1 MIRPIF
7 VLSSG
12 LVSVF
17 AVLLAAFHLLPSARL
32 VDEVFGIAPK
42 DDACTMPCWYGVQ
55 PGVTVEYAVLTDLK
69 DAGWTLERACNA
81 AVYETCHEFRRGT
94 PGETVFVYL
103 TRGRVIQVAL
113 FHDSLTLSDLW
124 LAFGAPD
131 YALIPP
137 NRGFFPSF
145 DTAFWFGSSR
155 ISVRLRVDC
164 PASFRDL
171 LEMPIRSVLMWNS
184 GTAMGG
190 ATGNLAELRQ
200 SLRLNCRL

>member
-1 MIRPIF
+1 MIRPIL
-7 VLSSG
+7 VLCSG
-12 LVSVF
+12 LVSGF

-32 VDEVFGIAPK
+32 VDEVFGIAPA

-55 PGVTVEYAVLTDLK
+55 PGVTVEYAVLTGLK
-69 DAGWTLERACNA
+69 DAGWTLERSCNA
-81 AVYETCHEFRRGT
+81 AVYETCHEFVRGT
-94 PGETVFVYL
+94 PGETAFVYL
-103 TRGRVIQVAL
+103 TSGRVIQVAL

-137 NRGFFPSF
+137 SRGFFPSF
-145 DTAFWFGSSR
+145 DTAFWFGSSG
-155 ISVRLRVDC
+155 ISVRLRVGC

-171 LEMPIRSVLMWNS
+171 LDTPIRSMLMWNS

-190 ATGNLAELRQ
+190 ATGSLADLRQ
-200 SLRLNCRL
+200 LFRWNCSL

>member
-1 MIRPIF
+1 MIRLIF

-32 VDEVFGIAPK
+32 VDTVFGIVPE

-55 PGVTVEYAVLTDLK
+55 PGVTAEYAVLTGLK
-69 DAGWTLERACNA
+69 DAGWMLERACNA
-81 AVYETCHEFRRGT
+81 AVYETCHKFVRGT

-103 TRGRVIQVAL
+103 TRGRVVQVAL
-113 FHDSLTLSDLW
+113 FHASLTLSDLW

-137 NRGFFPSF
+137 SRGSFPSF
-145 DTAFWFGSSR
+145 DTAFWFGSRR

-200 SLRLNCRL
+200 SLRWNCSL